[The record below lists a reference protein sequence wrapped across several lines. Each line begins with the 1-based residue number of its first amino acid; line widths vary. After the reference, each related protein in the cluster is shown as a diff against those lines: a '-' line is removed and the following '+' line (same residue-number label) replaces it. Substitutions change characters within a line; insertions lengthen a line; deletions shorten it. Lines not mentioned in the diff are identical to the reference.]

1 MQSEEE
7 GRPSPGT
14 WWGSRPT
21 LGKDLGPLWEAGGLG
36 ARAGGPWPSVLV
48 LGGRGRSSEGT
59 GQPGLCDTR
68 GWELLVS

>member
-36 ARAGGPWPSVLV
+36 ARAGGPLAFRAGS
-48 LGGRGRSSEGT
+48 GGPGEELRGHRAARS
-59 GQPGLCDTR
+59 L
-68 GWELLVS
+68 